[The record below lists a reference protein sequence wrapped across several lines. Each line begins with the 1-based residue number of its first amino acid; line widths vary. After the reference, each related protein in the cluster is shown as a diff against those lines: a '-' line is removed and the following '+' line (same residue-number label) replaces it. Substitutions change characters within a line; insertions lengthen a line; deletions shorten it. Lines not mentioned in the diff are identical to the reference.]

1 MFGRNELIIAKL
13 DQNQFLQMNQYF
25 PSARSK
31 VLGLFLWGLI
41 LVPFA
46 LALYDLSQLE
56 ITSELIIRILI
67 LTSILIFVGVIW
79 FGTGYFITDRQLI
92 VRIGPIVHSRVD
104 LMKISEISKT
114 NSWISAPANSL
125 NRLAI
130 RSDKSLLVMVSPKDQ
145 GGFIESLKK
154 RNPDINVNLE

>member
-1 MFGRNELIIAKL
+1 MIGVNELIIAKL
-13 DQNQFLQMNQYF
+13 DQNHLLQMNRYF

-31 VLGLFLWGLI
+31 ILGLFLWGLI

-46 LALYDLSQLE
+46 LAIYDLSQLK

-67 LTSILIFVGVIW
+67 LTSVLIFIAVIW
-79 FGTGYFITDRQLI
+79 FGTGYYVTDRELI
-92 VRIGPIVHSRVD
+92 VRIGPIVHSRID
-104 LMKISEISKT
+104 LMKITEISKT

-125 NRLAI
+125 KRLAI
-130 RSDKSLLVMVSPKDQ
+130 RSDKVLLVMVSPKDQ

-154 RNPDINVNLE
+154 GNPEINVNLE